1 MSIRSYQPVTRKTW
15 LRSTVGATSLL
26 LACVS
31 GPAPSVAA
39 DAVYVRD
46 HRAAKVFVVP
56 LGRFRDTIVIREIY
70 QNSGK
75 AWTNSLYELDCRSRI
90 LRSIGGFAPE
100 GPTTF
105 KDSEFYAGAYVKAH
119 DAFCSQ
125 YKDPAEWED

>member
-1 MSIRSYQPVTRKTW
+1 MSIRSYKRVSRKTW
-15 LRSTVGATSLL
+15 LRAAVGTTSLL

-31 GPAPSVAA
+31 GPAPTAAA

-56 LGRFRDTIVIREIY
+56 LGRFRDTIVVRESY

-75 AWTNSLYELDCRSRI
+75 SWTNSLYELDCRSRI
-90 LRSIGGFAPE
+90 LRYIGGFAPE
-100 GPTTF
+100 GPRTL

-119 DAFCSQ
+119 DALCSQ